1 MQEISL
7 NILDLA
13 QNSITAG
20 ACVIKITIY
29 EDSALDTLTVNI
41 NDNGRGMSPLQ
52 LQSVIDPFYTTRATR
67 KVGLGIPFFKMAAEL
82 TGGSFEIA
90 STIDIGTELS
100 GVFVRSHIDRMPL
113 GDINA
118 TIVTLI
124 QCNPQL
130 DFIYRHSLDAREFTL
145 DTREVRKILEGV
157 SLDEYEGI
165 VFLKQYLSD
174 GEKELINAI

>member
-1 MQEISL
+1 MQEIPL

-29 EDSALDTLTVNI
+29 EDSA
-41 NDNGRGMSPLQ
+41 
-52 LQSVIDPFYTTRATR
+52 
-67 KVGLGIPFFKMAAEL
+67 
-82 TGGSFEIA
+82 
-90 STIDIGTELS
+90 
-100 GVFVRSHIDRMPL
+100 
-113 GDINA
+113 
-118 TIVTLI
+118 
-124 QCNPQL
+124 
-130 DFIYRHSLDAREFTL
+130 LDAREFTL